1 MFWCGFLVRL
11 NSMRCVLRKVKR
23 GNVRGFGDCD
33 DVSKRQLRGEIRHF
47 RTRIHLHT
55 QHNKHAI
62 NHPILSI
69 CHSQSERQQGF
80 LEQIVQESVRA
91 SPRGGEHAVDGL
103 ARRRRRR
110 RRIQSG
116 SVRSASA
123 GGAKGQRGFLVSNRS
138 L

>member
-1 MFWCGFLVRL
+1 M
-11 NSMRCVLRKVKR
+11 CVDLATAMT
-23 GNVRGFGDCD
+23 
-33 DVSKRQLRGEIRHF
+33 SQKRQLRGEIRHF

-69 CHSQSERQQGF
+69 CHSQSERQQRF

-110 RRIQSG
+110 RRFQSG